1 MPKEFTFEWNGDK
14 LIADMFG
21 AAIGSVDTV
30 LGQTVKAAQASAP
43 RDRGDLANGLAFEPA
58 KREGNDV
65 VGAWGGSEW
74 YTFIVE
80 ARHPSKAGFLRQAGD
95 ANYPNLIG
103 EIVKRLP
110 K

>member
-1 MPKEFTFEWNGDK
+1 M
-14 LIADMFG
+14 
-21 AAIGSVDTV
+21 
-30 LGQTVKAAQASAP
+30 
-43 RDRGDLANGLAFEPA
+43 
-58 KREGNDV
+58 